1 LYLVARSFIRSRCI
15 DIFENQFMNPIYY
28 QNAVDLVKAIKD
40 KKMSATEV
48 MRAHIEHIEQYNP
61 SINAIV
67 AMDVDGAMD
76 AAKAADTKLASG
88 AQLGPLF
95 GLPVVHKDTFLTKG
109 MRTTFGSAAYK
120 DNIPT
125 QDSAVVATQKAAGA
139 ITLGKSNM
147 PEFGAGSHT
156 FNDVYGATKNPY
168 RHDVS
173 AGGSSGGAAA
183 ALAAGFVPLAD
194 GSDMGGSLRNPASF
208 CNVVGLRPSIG
219 RVPMVPSTFSF
230 NTLGVAG
237 PMARNVPDLALLFSV
252 LAGVDSRDPLSISAE
267 GQISAT
273 LRTIN
278 PKGVRVAYSPS
289 IGGLPFDAAIPPI
302 ISKGVQCLEN
312 MGCQVD
318 EAEPDF
324 SGADYAFEVLRA
336 IAFATN
342 FSPIREAK
350 GDLLK
355 ETVRWNIDLGLA
367 MPGESVAKAERYQA
381 VMYQRMEQFLQKYDF
396 LVCPTTQV
404 LPFDIHQEYPKTIN
418 GTSMQTYIEWMR
430 SAYRI
435 TITGHPAIS
444 VPCGFTDDGLP
455 VGMQIVGRYRQ
466 EQALMEFAH
475 QFELANPVGMIKPN
489 L

>member
-1 LYLVARSFIRSRCI
+1 MDS
-15 DIFENQFMNPIYY
+15 IFY
-28 QNAVDLVKAIKD
+28 QSAVDLVNAIRN
-40 KKMSATEV
+40 KKMSVSEV
-48 MRAHIEHIEQYNP
+48 IQAHIDRIEQFNP
-61 SINAIV
+61 GINAIV
-67 AMDVDGAMD
+67 AMDLDGAID
-76 AAKAADTKLASG
+76 AAKAADKKIASG
-88 AQLGPLF
+88 EQLGPLF

-125 QDSAVVATQKAAGA
+125 QDSAVVAKQRSAGA

-156 FNDVYGATKNPY
+156 FNDVYGSTKNPY
-168 RHDVS
+168 RYDVS

-183 ALAAGFVPLAD
+183 ALAAGFVPIAD

-208 CNVVGLRPSIG
+208 CNVVGLRPSVG
-219 RVPMVPSTFSF
+219 RVPLVPSTFSF
-230 NTLGVAG
+230 SALGVAG

-252 LAGVDSRDPLSISAE
+252 LAGVDSRDPLSISTE
-267 GQISAT
+267 GQINAS
-273 LRTIN
+273 LRPVDT
-278 PKGVRVAYSPS
+278 KGIRVAYSS
-289 IGGLPFDAAIPPI
+289 TIGGLPFDTEIPPI
-302 ISKGVQCLEN
+302 IRKGIQCLEN
-312 MGCQVD
+312 MGCLVD

-324 SGADYAFEVLRA
+324 SGADFAFETLRA

-367 MPGESVAKAERYQA
+367 MSGKAVASAGRSQA
-381 VMYQRMEQFLQKYDF
+381 VMFQRMEQFLQKYDF
-396 LVCPTTQV
+396 LVCPTAQV
-404 LPFDIHQEYPKTIN
+404 VPFDIHQEYPKMID
-418 GTSMQTYIEWMR
+418 GVQMQTYIEWMR

-444 VPCGFTDDGLP
+444 VPCGFTEDGLP
-455 VGMQIVGRYRQ
+455 VGIQIVGRYRQ
-466 EQALMEFAH
+466 EQSLMEFAH
-475 QFELANPVGMIKPN
+475 QFELANPIGMIRPV

>member
-1 LYLVARSFIRSRCI
+1 
-15 DIFENQFMNPIYY
+15 MNPICY
-28 QNAVDLVKAIKD
+28 QNAVDLVKAIREKE
-40 KKMSATEV
+40 MSVTEV
-48 MRAHIEHIEQYNP
+48 IRAHIERIERYNP
-61 SINAIV
+61 GINAIV
-67 AMDVDGAMD
+67 AMDLDGAMES
-76 AAKAADTKLASG
+76 AKVADKKIANG
-88 AQLGPLF
+88 EQLGPLF

-125 QDSAVVATQKAAGA
+125 QDSAIVARQKAAGA

-168 RHDVS
+168 RYDVS

-208 CNVVGLRPSIG
+208 CNVVGLRPSVG
-219 RVPMVPSTFSF
+219 RVPMAPSAFAFSA
-230 NTLGVAG
+230 LGVAG

-252 LAGVDSRDPLSISAE
+252 LSGVDSRDPLSIRADGE
-267 GQISAT
+267 VSAT
-273 LRTIN
+273 LRPIN
-278 PKGVRVAYSPS
+278 TKGVRVAYSPS

-302 ISKGVQCLEN
+302 IRKGVQCLEN
-312 MGCQVD
+312 MGCLVD

-324 SGADYAFEVLRA
+324 SGADFAFETLRA

-367 MPGESVAKAERYQA
+367 MPGKSVAQAGRYQA

-404 LPFDIHQEYPKTIN
+404 VPFDIQQEYPKIID
-418 GTSMQTYIEWMR
+418 GIEMQTYIEWMR

-444 VPCGFTDDGLP
+444 IPCGFTDDGLP
-455 VGMQIVGRYRQ
+455 VGIQIVGRYRQ

-475 QFELANPVGMIKPN
+475 QFELANPVGMTKPI